1 MRLFADLS
9 RNLGELSGTL
19 QGAKEALQ
27 ANAQETKENT
37 KALQEGKQ
45 TFAEIKGELSHIKK
59 TAPCLNGLPLPPN
72 CAATTQNMVLPAQ
85 ATQQC
90 ASPAAEDVAAEGARW
105 LIGAIRLAREN
116 KLSVGACVVGVCTL
130 LTGIAAWWKS
140 LGAPH

>member
-1 MRLFADLS
+1 MSPDEMRLFADLS

-72 CAATTQNMVLPAQ
+72 CARRRRKTWSCPLRRRNSALRQPPRMSLPRGRA
-85 ATQQC
+85 
-90 ASPAAEDVAAEGARW
+90 G
-105 LIGAIRLAREN
+105 
-116 KLSVGACVVGVCTL
+116 
-130 LTGIAAWWKS
+130 
-140 LGAPH
+140 